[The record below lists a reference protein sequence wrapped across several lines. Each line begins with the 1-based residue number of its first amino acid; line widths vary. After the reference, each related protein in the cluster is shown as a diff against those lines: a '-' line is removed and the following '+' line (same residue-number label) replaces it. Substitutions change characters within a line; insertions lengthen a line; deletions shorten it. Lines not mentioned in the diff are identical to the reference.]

1 MRKTNSMKRMARE
14 NAPAPGSR
22 GLGGARKRAST
33 ATSDFGVSKCEGHDS
48 SLYYNSKMYDEVGRE
63 HDTGRSVELPSKVA
77 NSVICG
83 DSRNLA
89 QIPDNSVH
97 LMVTSPP
104 YNASKE
110 YDEDLGLGDY
120 LTLLRQVF
128 AECHRVLVPGGRA
141 VINVANLGRKPYI
154 PLSSHIN
161 LIMNDLGFL
170 QRGEIIWDKS
180 ASAGSSCAWGSF
192 ASASNPCLRDV
203 HEYILVYSKGVFKL
217 ERTKEEKAGARAD
230 TIDKKE
236 FVELTKSVWRFPTV
250 SAKRIGHPAPFPVE
264 LPRRCIE
271 MYTFAG
277 DVVLDPFL
285 GSGQTAIAALQTGR
299 RYIGVD
305 LSEEYCELA
314 RNRISEAENAEAEN
328 SDSQAPLSGVSS

>member
-1 MRKTNSMKRMARE
+1 MARVNPSPE
-14 NAPAPGSR
+14 KSE

-33 ATSDFGVSKCEGHDS
+33 ATSDFGVSKREGHDS
-48 SLYYNSKMYDEVGRE
+48 SRYYNSRMYEELGKE
-63 HDTGRSVELPSKVA
+63 HGTGEPQELPSEIS
-77 NSVICG
+77 NTVICG
-83 DSRNLA
+83 DSRNMSK
-89 QIPDNSVH
+89 IPNNSVH
-97 LMVTSPP
+97 LVVTSPP
-104 YNASKE
+104 YNVRKE
-110 YDEDLGLGDY
+110 YDDDLGLGEY
-120 LTLLRQVF
+120 LNLLRDVF

-154 PLSSHIN
+154 ALSSHIN
-161 LIMNDLGFL
+161 LIMGELNFL

-180 ASAGSSCAWGSF
+180 ASAGVSCAWGSF

-217 ERTKEEKAGARAD
+217 NRSKEEKITNRFD

-236 FVELTKSVWRFPTV
+236 FVELTKSIWKFPTV

-285 GSGQTAIAALQTGR
+285 GSGSTAIAALNTGR
-299 RYIGVD
+299 RYIGYD

-314 RNRISEAENAEAEN
+314 QKRIATEKET
-328 SDSQAPLSGVSS
+328 LSSISS